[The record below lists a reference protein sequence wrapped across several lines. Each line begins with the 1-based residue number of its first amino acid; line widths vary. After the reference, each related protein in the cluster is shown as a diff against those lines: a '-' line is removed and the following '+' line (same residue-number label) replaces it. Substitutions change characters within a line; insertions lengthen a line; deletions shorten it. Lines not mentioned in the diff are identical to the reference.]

1 MSKNMKNTRKITVR
15 TITVTPDEMKVQ
27 NKHNLIQ
34 HAAQEK
40 VAMSTH
46 SMNDVIAFYVFNT
59 CLESSASITQKG
71 NVFCTKLK

>member
-1 MSKNMKNTRKITVR
+1 MKNTRKITVR

-59 CLESSASITQKG
+59 RFESST
-71 NVFCTKLK
+71 